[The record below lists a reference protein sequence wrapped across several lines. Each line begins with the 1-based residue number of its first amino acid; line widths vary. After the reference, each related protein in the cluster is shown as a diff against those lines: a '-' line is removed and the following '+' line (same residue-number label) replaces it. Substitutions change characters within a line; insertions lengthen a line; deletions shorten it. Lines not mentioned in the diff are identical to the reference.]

1 MRNDILRL
9 EDLSK
14 AVSDDPARNDIL
26 RLDEMMSE
34 ASWIDSY
41 RLAIYFIDIR
51 YRYLITDYRC
61 DSDETSRDTDWFVV
75 VASRFIV
82 RGVQGS
88 SLRVNAK

>member
-1 MRNDILRL
+1 M
-9 EDLSK
+9 
-14 AVSDDPARNDIL
+14 SDDPARNDIL

-75 VASRFIV
+75 ASRFIV

-88 SLRVNAK
+88 SLRVRAVYCLVK

>member
-1 MRNDILRL
+1 M
-9 EDLSK
+9 
-14 AVSDDPARNDIL
+14 SDDPARNDIL

-41 RLAIYFIDIR
+41 RVAIYFIGIR

-75 VASRFIV
+75 LPHV
-82 RGVQGS
+82 
-88 SLRVNAK
+88 L

>member
-1 MRNDILRL
+1 M
-9 EDLSK
+9 
-14 AVSDDPARNDIL
+14 SDDPARNDIL

-61 DSDETSRDTDWFVV
+61 DSDETARDTELVCLCCFVFY
-75 VASRFIV
+75 SQR
-82 RGVQGS
+82 RPG
-88 SLRVNAK
+88 